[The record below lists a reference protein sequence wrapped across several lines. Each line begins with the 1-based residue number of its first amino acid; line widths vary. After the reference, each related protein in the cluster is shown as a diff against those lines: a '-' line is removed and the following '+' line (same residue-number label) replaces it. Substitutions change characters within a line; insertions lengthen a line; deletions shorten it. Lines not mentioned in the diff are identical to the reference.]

1 LFNVL
6 IFSISYLVFLQENP
20 DGLIKLFSLRS
31 IVIFANQGLENE
43 EKYMEKIWNLKKQGD
58 PNEIKHLSAAL
69 NVNMTIARL
78 LVQRR
83 ITTFNE
89 AKAFFRPRLS
99 DLLDPFLMKD
109 MDKAVAR
116 LELAIA
122 NQEKV
127 LVYGD
132 YDVDGTTSVALMY
145 TFLKPRL
152 NHIEYYIPD
161 RYSEGYGVSPKSI
174 DYAAD
179 NGFSLIIAL
188 DCGIKAVDKIT
199 DAKNRGLD
207 FVICD
212 HHNPDDEV
220 PPAIAVLDPKQADCN
235 YPYKE
240 LSGCGVGFKLLQAYC
255 QKNEVE
261 MEEIYDLLDL
271 VVVSIASDIVPITGE
286 NRVLAYYGLKK
297 LNSNP
302 GMGLQT
308 IINLAGINGT
318 EITISDIVF
327 KIGPRLNAS
336 GRIEHGKKS
345 VQILVSID
353 EDKSDTLGEEID
365 SFNEIR
371 KTLDRDITQ
380 DALDMIEK
388 DPDMKNMNSTVLY
401 NRDWHKGVVGIVA
414 SRVTEQYYRPTIILT
429 ESNGMATGSA
439 RSVKDF
445 DLYEAIG
452 QCSDLLESYGGHMYA
467 AGLTLRIEN
476 IPEFCRRFEE
486 IVTRQLTDLSQ
497 VQSIE
502 VDAKITLS
510 EITPR
515 FYRILKQF
523 APYGPHNMTPVFVT
537 EDVFDAGT
545 SRLVGKNKEH
555 LKLDLVEPDV
565 NSGIFPGIAFNQS
578 DKFDL
583 ITSGLPFDVCY
594 SITENEYRGKTS
606 LQLFIRDIKKRDI
619 F

>member
-1 LFNVL
+1 
-6 IFSISYLVFLQENP
+6 
-20 DGLIKLFSLRS
+20 
-31 IVIFANQGLENE
+31 
-43 EKYMEKIWNLKKQGD
+43 MERIWNLKKQGD
-58 PNEIKHLSAAL
+58 QNEVKHLSAAL
-69 NVNMTIARL
+69 NVNMVIARL
-78 LVQRR
+78 LVQRG
-83 ITTFNE
+83 IKTFNE

-99 DLLDPFLMKD
+99 DLHDPFLMKD
-109 MDKAVAR
+109 MDKAVDR
-116 LELAIA
+116 LESAIIKK
-122 NQEKV
+122 EKV

-132 YDVDGTTSVALMY
+132 YDVDGTTSVAMMY
-145 TFLKPRL
+145 IFLKLRFDE
-152 NHIEYYIPD
+152 IEYYIPD
-161 RYSEGYGVSPKSI
+161 RYSEGYGISPQSI
-174 DYAAD
+174 DYAEN
-179 NGFSLIIAL
+179 NGFTLIIAL
-188 DCGIKAVDKIT
+188 DCGIKAVEKIAN
-199 DAKNRGLD
+199 AKARGVD
-207 FVICD
+207 FIICD

-220 PPAIAVLDPKQADCN
+220 PPAIAVLDPKQPDCN

-240 LSGCGVGFKLLQAYC
+240 LSGCGVGFKFLQAYC
-255 QKNEVE
+255 QKNNFEL
-261 MEEIYDLLDL
+261 EEIYDLLDL
-271 VVVSIASDIVPITGE
+271 VVVSIASDIVPLTGE

-302 GMGLQT
+302 GIGLQT
-308 IINLAGINGT
+308 IINFAGLNGN

-345 VQILVSID
+345 VQILVSND
-353 EDKSDTLGEEID
+353 EDKSDLLGEEID

-380 DALDMIEK
+380 DALDMIENTLEL
-388 DPDMKNMNSTVLY
+388 KNMNSTVLY

-414 SRVTEQYYRPTIILT
+414 SRVTEQFYRPTIILT
-429 ESNGMATGSA
+429 ESNGLATGSA
-439 RSVKDF
+439 RSVRDF

-467 AGLTLRIEN
+467 AGLTMKIEN
-476 IPEFCRRFEE
+476 IPEFRRRFEE
-486 IVTRQLTDLSQ
+486 IVTKQITDMQ
-497 VQSIE
+497 QIQTIE
-502 VDAKITLS
+502 VDAKIPLS

-515 FYRILKQF
+515 FFRILKQF
-523 APYGPHNMTPVFVT
+523 APFGPHNMTPIFIT

-545 SRLVGKNKEH
+545 SRLVGKNEGH

-594 SITENEYRGKTS
+594 SITENEYRGKTN
-606 LQLFIRDIKKRDI
+606 LQLYIRDIKKRDI

>member
-1 LFNVL
+1 
-6 IFSISYLVFLQENP
+6 
-20 DGLIKLFSLRS
+20 
-31 IVIFANQGLENE
+31 
-43 EKYMEKIWNLKKQGD
+43 MERIWNLKKQGD

-78 LVQRR
+78 LVQRD
-83 ITTFNE
+83 IKTFND
-89 AKAFFRPRLS
+89 AKVFFRPRLS
-99 DLLDPFLMKD
+99 DLHDPFLMKD
-109 MDKAVAR
+109 MDKAVER
-116 LELAIA
+116 LELAIKR
-122 NQEKV
+122 QEKI
-127 LVYGD
+127 LIYGD

-145 TFLKPRL
+145 LFLKSRVSHL
-152 NHIEYYIPD
+152 EYYIPN
-161 RYSEGYGVSPKSI
+161 RYSEGYGISPRSI
-174 DYAAD
+174 DFAIE
-179 NGFSLIIAL
+179 NGFTLVIAL
-188 DCGIKAVDKIT
+188 DCGIKAVEKIT
-199 DAKNRGLD
+199 DAQQRGLD

-212 HHNPDDEV
+212 HHNPDETV
-220 PPAIAVLDPKQADCN
+220 PPAVAVLDPKQPDCN
-235 YPYKE
+235 YPYKD

-255 QKNEVE
+255 QKNEIE
-261 MEEIYDLLDL
+261 LEEIYDLLDL

-308 IINLAGINGT
+308 IINLAGINGSD
-318 EITISDIVF
+318 ITISDIVF

-353 EDKSDTLGEEID
+353 EDKSDILGEEID

-388 DPDMKNMNSTVLY
+388 DPVIKDMNSTVLY

-476 IPEFCRRFEE
+476 IPEFRRRFEE
-486 IVTRQLTDLSQ
+486 IVTKQLTDLSQ
-497 VQSIE
+497 VQTIDA
-502 VDAKITLS
+502 DAKITLS

-523 APYGPHNMTPVFVT
+523 APFGPHNMTPVFIT

-545 SRLVGKNKEH
+545 SRLVGKSQEH

-565 NSGIFPGIAFNQS
+565 NSGIFQGIAFNQS
-578 DKFDL
+578 DKIDL

-594 SITENEYRGKTS
+594 SITENEYRGKTN
-606 LQLFIRDIKKRDI
+606 LQLFIRDIKKRDFI
-619 F
+619 

>member
-1 LFNVL
+1 ML
-6 IFSISYLVFLQENP
+6 
-20 DGLIKLFSLRS
+20 SLH
-31 IVIFANQGLENE
+31 IGANYIL
-43 EKYMEKIWNLKKQGD
+43 MERIWNLKKQGD
-58 PNEIKHLSAAL
+58 ANEIKHLSAAL

-78 LVQRR
+78 LVQRE
-83 ITTFNE
+83 IKTFNE

-99 DLLDPFLMKD
+99 DLHDPFLMKD
-109 MDKAVAR
+109 MDKAVDR
-116 LELAIA
+116 LELAIKR
-122 NQEKV
+122 QEKI
-127 LVYGD
+127 LIYGD

-145 TFLKPRL
+145 TFLKSRISHL
-152 NHIEYYIPD
+152 EFYIPN
-161 RYSEGYGVSPKSI
+161 RYSEGYGISPRGI
-174 DYAAD
+174 DFAVE
-179 NGFSLIIAL
+179 NGFTLIIAL
-188 DCGIKAVDKIT
+188 DCGIKAVEKIT
-199 DAKNRGLD
+199 QAKQRGLD
-207 FVICD
+207 FIICD
-212 HHNPDDEV
+212 HHNPDETV
-220 PPAIAVLDPKQADCN
+220 PPAVAVLDPKQTECN

-255 QKNEVE
+255 QKNEIE
-261 MEEIYDLLDL
+261 LEEIYDLLDL
-271 VVVSIASDIVPITGE
+271 VVVSIASDIVPTTGE

-297 LNSNP
+297 INSNP

-308 IINLAGINGT
+308 IINLAGLNGCD
-318 EITISDIVF
+318 ITISDIVF

-353 EDKSDTLGEEID
+353 EDKSDILGEEID

-388 DPDMKNMNSTVLY
+388 DEFMKNMNSTVLY

-414 SRVTEQYYRPTIILT
+414 SRVTEQFYRPTIILT
-429 ESNGMATGSA
+429 ESNGLATGSA

-452 QCSDLLESYGGHMYA
+452 KCSDLLESYGGHMYA
-467 AGLTLRIEN
+467 AGLTLKIEN
-476 IPEFCRRFEE
+476 IPEFRRRFEE
-486 IVTRQLTDLSQ
+486 IVTEQLTDLSQ
-497 VQSIE
+497 VQTIDA
-502 VDAKITLS
+502 DAKITLS

-523 APYGPHNMTPVFVT
+523 APFGPHNMTPVFIT

-555 LKLDLVEPDV
+555 LKLDLVEPDI
-565 NSGIFPGIAFNQS
+565 NSGIFQGIAFNQS

-594 SITENEYRGKTS
+594 SITENEYRGKTNM
-606 LQLFIRDIKKRDI
+606 QLFIRDIKKRDFI
-619 F
+619 

>member
-1 LFNVL
+1 
-6 IFSISYLVFLQENP
+6 
-20 DGLIKLFSLRS
+20 
-31 IVIFANQGLENE
+31 
-43 EKYMEKIWNLKKQGD
+43 MEKSWNLKKQGD

-78 LVQRR
+78 LVQRS
-83 ITTFNE
+83 IKTFNE

-99 DLLDPFLMKD
+99 DLHDPFLMKD
-109 MDKAVAR
+109 MDKAVVR
-116 LELAIA
+116 IEQAIA

-145 TFLKPRL
+145 IFLKPRFD
-152 NHIEYYIPD
+152 HIEYYIPD
-161 RYSEGYGVSPKSI
+161 RYTEGYGISPKSI
-174 DYAAD
+174 DYAAG
-179 NGFSLIIAL
+179 NGFSLIISL
-188 DCGIKAVDKIT
+188 DCGIKAVDKIKE
-199 DAKNRGLD
+199 AKQRGLD
-207 FVICD
+207 FIICD

-220 PPAIAVLDPKQADCN
+220 PPAVAVLDPKQPDCP

-255 QKNEVE
+255 QKNSIET
-261 MEEIYDLLDL
+261 EEIYDLLDL
-271 VVVSIASDIVPITGE
+271 VVVSIASDIVPLTGE

-302 GMGLQT
+302 GIGLQT
-308 IINLAGINGT
+308 IINVAGINGND
-318 EITISDIVF
+318 ITVSDIVF

-345 VQILVSID
+345 VQILVAID
-353 EDKSDTLGEEID
+353 EGKSDILGEEID

-380 DALDMIEK
+380 DALDMIANNEE
-388 DPDMKNMNSTVLY
+388 MKHMNSTVLY

-414 SRVTEQYYRPTIILT
+414 SRVTEQFYRPTIILT
-429 ESNGMATGSA
+429 ESNGLATGSA

-452 QCSDLLESYGGHMYA
+452 QCRDLLESYGGHMYA
-467 AGLTLRIEN
+467 AGLTLKIEN
-476 IPEFCRRFEE
+476 IPEFRRRFEE
-486 IVTRQLTDLSQ
+486 IVSSQLSDLSQ
-497 VQSIE
+497 KQTID
-502 VDAKITLS
+502 VDAKISLN
-510 EITPR
+510 EINPR

-523 APYGPHNMTPVFVT
+523 APFGPHNTNPVFET

-545 SRLVGKNKEH
+545 SRMVGKNKEH
-555 LKLDLVEPDV
+555 LKLDLVEPDIH
-565 NSGIFPGIAFNQS
+565 SGIFPGIAFNQS

-594 SITENEYRGKTS
+594 SITENEYRGKTN

>member
-1 LFNVL
+1 MFYFYMNGHFVSLHFH
-6 IFSISYLVFLQENP
+6 QK
-20 DGLIKLFSLRS
+20 KLRKRS
-31 IVIFANQGLENE
+31 
-43 EKYMEKIWNLKKQGD
+43 MEKIWNLKKQGD
-58 PNEIKHLSAAL
+58 QNEMKHLSAAL
-69 NVNMTIARL
+69 NVNMVIARL
-78 LVQRR
+78 LVQRG
-83 ITTFNE
+83 IKTYNE

-99 DLLDPFLMKD
+99 DLHDPFLMKD
-109 MDKAVAR
+109 MEKAVER
-116 LELAIA
+116 LERAIG

-127 LVYGD
+127 IVYGD

-145 TFLKPRL
+145 LFLKERI
-152 NHIEYYIPD
+152 NEIEYYIPD
-161 RYSEGYGVSPKSI
+161 RYSEGYGISPKSI
-174 DYAAD
+174 DYAVD
-179 NGFSLIIAL
+179 NGYSLVVAL
-188 DCGIKAVDKIT
+188 DCGIKAVDKI
-199 DAKNRGLD
+199 AKAKERGLD
-207 FVICD
+207 FIICD
-212 HHNPDDEV
+212 HHNPGEV
-220 PPAIAVLDPKQADCN
+220 IPPAVAVLDPKQPECN

-255 QKNEVE
+255 SKNEIDY
-261 MEEIYDLLDL
+261 EEIYDLLDL
-271 VVVSIASDIVPITGE
+271 VAVSIAADIVPITGE

-302 GMGLQT
+302 GVGLQT
-308 IINLAGINGT
+308 IINFAGINGT

-345 VQILVSID
+345 VQILVSDD
-353 EDKSDTLGEEID
+353 EDKSDLLGEEID

-388 DPDMKNMNSTVLY
+388 SDELKSMNSTVLY

-414 SRVTEQYYRPTIILT
+414 SRVTEQYYRPTVILT
-429 ESNGMATGSA
+429 ESNGLATGSA
-439 RSVKDF
+439 RSVRDF

-467 AGLTLRIEN
+467 AGLTMKIEH
-476 IPEFCRRFEE
+476 IPEFKRRFEE
-486 IVTRQLTDLSQ
+486 IVTRQITDQQQ
-497 VQSIE
+497 VQTIDI
-502 VDAKITLS
+502 DARITLS

-515 FYRILKQF
+515 FFRILKQF
-523 APYGPHNMTPVFVT
+523 APFGPHNMTPVFVT

-578 DKFDL
+578 EAYDL
-583 ITSGLPFDVCY
+583 ITSGSPFDICY
-594 SITENEYRGKTS
+594 SITENEYRGKTN

>member
-1 LFNVL
+1 M
-6 IFSISYLVFLQENP
+6 
-20 DGLIKLFSLRS
+20 DR
-31 IVIFANQGLENE
+31 
-43 EKYMEKIWNLKKQGD
+43 IWNLKKQGD
-58 PNEIKHLSAAL
+58 QNEVKHLSAAL
-69 NVNMTIARL
+69 NVNMVIARL
-78 LVQRR
+78 LVQRG
-83 ITTFNE
+83 IKTFSE

-99 DLLDPFLMKD
+99 DLHDPFLMKD
-109 MDKAVAR
+109 MGKAVERLDKAI
-116 LELAIA
+116 E

-127 LVYGD
+127 IVYGD

-145 TFLKPRL
+145 QFLKQRIKD
-152 NHIEYYIPD
+152 IEYYIPD
-161 RYSEGYGVSPKSI
+161 RYSEGYGISPVSI
-174 DYAAD
+174 DYAV
-179 NGFSLIIAL
+179 NKGVTLVVAL
-188 DCGIKAVDKIT
+188 DCGIKAVEKIGK
-199 DAKNRGLD
+199 AKERGLD
-207 FVICD
+207 FIICD
-212 HHNPDDEV
+212 HHNPGDEV
-220 PPAIAVLDPKQADCN
+220 PPAVAVLDPKQTDCS

-255 QKNEVE
+255 KKHEIDY
-261 MEEIYDLLDL
+261 EEIYDLLDL
-271 VVVSIASDIVPITGE
+271 VAVSIAADIVPITGE

-302 GMGLQT
+302 GIGLQT
-308 IINLAGINGT
+308 IINFAGINGT

-345 VQILVSID
+345 VQILVSND
-353 EDKSDTLGEEID
+353 EDKSDLLGEEID

-380 DALDMIEK
+380 EALDTIENSAELK
-388 DPDMKNMNSTVLY
+388 AMNSTVLY

-429 ESNGMATGSA
+429 ESNGLATGSA
-439 RSVKDF
+439 RSVRDF

-467 AGLTLRIEN
+467 AGLTMKIEY
-476 IPEFCRRFEE
+476 IPEFKRRFEE
-486 IVTRQLTDLSQ
+486 IVTNQITDKQ
-497 VQSIE
+497 QIQTIE
-502 VDAKITLS
+502 VDAKIALS

-523 APYGPHNMTPVFVT
+523 APFGPHNMTPVFVT

-545 SRLVGKNKEH
+545 SRLVGKNQEH

-578 DKFDL
+578 EAYDV
-583 ITSGLPFDVCY
+583 ITSGSPFDVCY
-594 SITENEYRGKTS
+594 SINENEYRGKTN
-606 LQLFIRDIKKRDI
+606 LQLFVRDIKKRD
-619 F
+619 FLD